1 MDASGR
7 TIKLG
12 AFKKFFDDW
21 KTASAGPRMETTA
34 AARWGEPQA
43 FSRARLGPWSVMTVM
58 DLAQGRA

>member
-1 MDASGR
+1 
-7 TIKLG
+7 LG

-34 AARWGEPQA
+34 AARQAEPQA